1 MPTLWRV
8 KFDDFLIWLVTF
20 IATLF
25 GGVQYD
31 RLLIL
36 HTNICIHTHTH
47 THTHTHKRRY
57 GMMVAIVAS
66 ILALVRRASKASTVV
81 ELGRLRGTVI
91 YRRFDM
97 FPDSRRLMC
106 RREHGTFY
114 PLRIY
119 RLDSAIHFGN
129 TEQIEYVGVF
139 FVVLVEY
146 FERRFEYFERR
157 FEYFE
162 ITITSTLE
170 HTKHRYD
177 LVRALQQIST
187 VDSIEMSES
196 FQQEDSKQ
204 RETEEKKVQEE
215 ENEDIV
221 RGVIVLSCVAVN
233 YLDTAG
239 ISMLRRFAESCEKE
253 NVRSLSEIVR
263 RLCVE
268 NKTNTLGTTGTTL
281 LLRLESELQSYIV
294 PICTRD

>member
-20 IATLF
+20 MATLF
-25 GGVQYD
+25 GGVQ
-31 RLLIL
+31 
-36 HTNICIHTHTH
+36 
-47 THTHTHKRRY
+47 Y

-66 ILALVRRASKASTVV
+66 LLALVRRASKASTVV

-146 FERRFEYFERR
+146 FERRFEYFERRFEYCERR

>member
-1 MPTLWRV
+1 MDLSVVPTLWRV

-47 THTHTHKRRY
+47 THKRRY

-66 ILALVRRASKASTVV
+66 ILAIVRRASKASTVV

-146 FERRFEYFERR
+146 R
-157 FEYFE
+157 
-162 ITITSTLE
+162 I
-170 HTKHRYD
+170 H
-177 LVRALQQIST
+177 
-187 VDSIEMSES
+187 
-196 FQQEDSKQ
+196 
-204 RETEEKKVQEE
+204 
-215 ENEDIV
+215 
-221 RGVIVLSCVAVN
+221 
-233 YLDTAG
+233 
-239 ISMLRRFAESCEKE
+239 
-253 NVRSLSEIVR
+253 
-263 RLCVE
+263 
-268 NKTNTLGTTGTTL
+268 
-281 LLRLESELQSYIV
+281 
-294 PICTRD
+294 